1 MFCPQAV
8 VLCLA
13 LKRVSW
19 PAVGGSRP
27 SAVRRA
33 VGAKPAA
40 RKGQRIFYLISIS
53 GQLSATKKEKA
64 ESYSPEIGDKKEESR
79 K

>member
-8 VLCLA
+8 VLCHA
-13 LKRVSW
+13 LERVSC

-33 VGAKPAA
+33 VGAKPAD

-53 GQLSATKKEKA
+53 GAMCFSLRLWA
-64 ESYSPEIGDKKEESR
+64 PEIGDKKEESR